1 MKVLGIDGG
10 NVPGFC
16 KRRQVARREEVD
28 AGDPQCRAQ
37 LRRSPRSV
45 GEEPEQVEGD
55 LVAALLQETRNAFG
69 KRLGESIK
77 LPLPHLLGLLLV
89 DGESLLRGTGELLV
103 LELLQDE
110 VNRLLV
116 HIMDLFPSH
125 GRECVD
131 EAIAADATH
140 VALAGR
146 GETAPFVPV
155 RPLDHLRLY
164 GIAVDVGR
172 NIHQLALLVRHV
184 LAHAEARLPHR
195 SRVDATAIIG
205 HGRVLL
211 ERLHEGAHIV
221 HAAEEPL
228 AEPLPAGLV
237 VQPGIHLPFL
247 ADLGKSI
254 ARIKRG
260 DTVEQFLIA
269 QLRRLGQMDEQV
281 EVVAHEAIRQNLDA
295 GKLRHAPQPLDEART
310 LLVSQVERAVRDPTD
325 QVITTIRLEI
335 AQSPHARIIAYSAT
349 TPPLLHH
356 HWGQSLAHSPLG
368 GSHHWGMRL

>member
-1 MKVLGIDGG
+1 MKKLTL
-10 NVPGFC
+10 
-16 KRRQVARREEVD
+16 EM
-28 AGDPQCRAQ
+28 
-37 LRRSPRSV
+37 PRIEK
-45 GEEPEQVEGD
+45 G
-55 LVAALLQETRNAFG
+55 
-69 KRLGESIK
+69 
-77 LPLPHLLGLLLV
+77 
-89 DGESLLRGTGELLV
+89 
-103 LELLQDE
+103 
-110 VNRLLV
+110 
-116 HIMDLFPSH
+116 
-125 GRECVD
+125 
-131 EAIAADATH
+131 
-140 VALAGR
+140 
-146 GETAPFVPV
+146 
-155 RPLDHLRLY
+155 RLY

-228 AEPLPAGLV
+228 AGPLPAGLV
-237 VQPGIHLPFL
+237 VQPGIHHPFL
-247 ADLGKSI
+247 SDLGKSI

-335 AQSPHARIIAYSAT
+335 AQSSHAAHYSIFRNYST
-349 TPPLLHH
+349 TPTPQLGSDPHPLLQALHLELAT
-356 HWGQSLAHSPLG
+356 GNPCDKTQQTPLSEQLPTVPDQSANAT
-368 GSHHWGMRL
+368 RRI